1 MSRLT
6 IDNFKGSKEKERFDL
21 LHPRMKELCEEMAF
35 YCATNE
41 MPFVLTETVTT
52 DEEDKALKRV
62 SDSHRSH
69 RAVDI
74 RTREWPSEF
83 REKFIKYFSEK
94 YADIAATNSAGE
106 KRLMVY
112 HDSGFGEHIHCQLN
126 REFAIKAELT

>member
-6 IDNFKGSKEKERFDL
+6 KDNFKTERAMEGFNKL
-21 LHPRMKELCEEMAF
+21 VPQLQELCEAMWF
-35 YCATNE
+35 FCAENE
-41 MPFVLTETVTT
+41 QPFMITETVTT

-74 RTREWPSEF
+74 RTRGWPSEF